1 MAVVDL
7 RTLSAAKTYTDES
20 LLGGGAIK
28 GANAVIAQIKRGATE
43 NEVVFEWTLA
53 DGSKQTDSII
63 VKNGKDGEKGKDGE
77 QGETGVSIVGAHF
90 NSNGKIVFELSDGSE
105 TAPISLPSASV
116 DISPDSGNVIE
127 QRGNGIFVPE
137 TDTSNF
143 VKKEANKSLIS
154 DEDKAQ
160 IALNKSSIETLNGDE
175 SVVGSVAKQI
185 ADALGKLNSLS
196 KEIVDAVPSVAD
208 AKDNV
213 IYLLK
218 GEGTTYEMY
227 SVVSLP
233 DGSKNMA
240 SLGSTEIDLGGYLT
254 ETKAQGL
261 YLALADVDKDTL
273 AKIGTVTEGEV
284 IYLTFNGSKILTLSQ
299 IESII
304 YKKSEVDNLFEAKL
318 DKSAVVKSLD
328 STKTDAEIPSAK
340 CVFDELEGKI
350 NSEQGSVNAGKALV
364 INEEGNVVPGDA
376 GSSAILTTEDKI
388 GDIDKS
394 KLPDGQMVV
403 TPDEDSI
410 IDDSTASGNKT
421 WSSEKINAKLDG
433 KADKNAVL
441 NSLEVVNGYT
451 TAQIIPWNDGTHY
464 RSYEDKS
471 NNTYTDIVTNN
482 GIALIARTENGIQT
496 KSEEIATMDKLVP
509 SIRLEGGFK
518 VVAYSDRTI
527 TGNSKLECLENWIT
541 KALSQYDDNL
551 VIIGNIFN
559 MPYMDGFAIVNVWGS
574 KKDGILGASGI
585 IVDQEGMYYYKTQ
598 NGVPGSGT
606 LTKIN

>member
-1 MAVVDL
+1 MDVITLAVSKKFTKD
-7 RTLSAAKTYTDES
+7 S
-20 LLGGGAIK
+20 LK
-28 GANAVIAQIKRGATE
+28 GAGALKGAPCTVKSTSYDADG
-43 NEVVFEWTLA
+43 NSIVVLEWSLT
-53 DGSKQTDSII
+53 DGSKKTSTVTIKKGID
-63 VKNGKDGEKGKDGE
+63 GKDGKDGE

-116 DISPDSGNVIE
+116 DISPDSGNIIE

-143 VKKEANKSLIS
+143 VEKEANKSLIS

-160 IALNKSSIETLNGDE
+160 IALNKSAIETLNGDE

-185 ADALGKLNSLS
+185 AEALGKLNSLS

-240 SLGSTEIDLGGYLT
+240 SLGSTEIDLDGYLT
-254 ETKAQGL
+254 VTKAQEI

-273 AKIGTVTEGEV
+273 AKLGTVTEGEV

-299 IESII
+299 IESIV
-304 YKKSEVDNLFEAKL
+304 YKKSEVDALLEAKL

-328 STKTDAEIPSAK
+328 STKTDDEIPSAK

-364 INEEGNVVPGDA
+364 INEEGKVVPGDTA
-376 GSSAILTTEDKI
+376 PANTFNAEDFSVDGANEVSLLSARRVYHGTKAAWDLLSVEEKTQYGATAFTDDEATLQGTPELITSQVQPGPGYSSGKI
-388 GDIDKS
+388 VVQ
-394 KLPDGQMVV
+394 KLGHLVQLDLRSVV
-403 TPDEDSI
+403 TTGLEKVIYTGLPKPSNDEPYFVVQGDGNPPILGLCHLRTNGVLWSGA
-410 IDDSTASGNKT
+410 STAGM
-421 WSSEKINAKLDG
+421 A
-433 KADKNAVL
+433 A
-441 NSLEVVNGYT
+441 EVV
-451 TAQIIPWNDGTHY
+451 WDGTLMY
-464 RSYEDKS
+464 F
-471 NNTYTDIVTNN
+471 TN
-482 GIALIARTENGIQT
+482 
-496 KSEEIATMDKLVP
+496 D
-509 SIRLEGGFK
+509 
-518 VVAYSDRTI
+518 
-527 TGNSKLECLENWIT
+527 
-541 KALSQYDDNL
+541 
-551 VIIGNIFN
+551 
-559 MPYMDGFAIVNVWGS
+559 
-574 KKDGILGASGI
+574 
-585 IVDQEGMYYYKTQ
+585 
-598 NGVPGSGT
+598 
-606 LTKIN
+606 

>member
-105 TAPISLPSASV
+105 TVPISLPSASV
-116 DISPDSGNVIE
+116 DISPDSGNIIE

-143 VKKEANKSLIS
+143 VEKEANKSLIS

-160 IALNKSSIETLNGDE
+160 IALNKSAIETLNGDE

-185 ADALGKLNSLS
+185 SEALGKLNSLS

-218 GEGTTYEMY
+218 GERTTYEMY

-240 SLGSTEIDLGGYLT
+240 SLGSTEIDLDGYLT
-254 ETKAQGL
+254 VTKAQEI

-273 AKIGTVTEGEV
+273 AKLGTVTEDVV

-299 IESII
+299 IESIV
-304 YKKSEVDNLFEAKL
+304 YKKSEVDALLEAKL

-328 STKTDAEIPSAK
+328 STKTDDEIPSAK

-350 NSEQGSVNAGKALV
+350 NSEQGSMNAGKALV
-364 INEEGNVVPGDA
+364 INEEGNVVPGD
-376 GSSAILTTEDKI
+376 
-388 GDIDKS
+388 
-394 KLPDGQMVV
+394 
-403 TPDEDSI
+403 I

-421 WSSEKINAKLDG
+421 WSSNKIKAITNELRKFTLSKTDYQGIEAYPTECGVYRVTKKIDG
-433 KADKNAVL
+433 IPNDASQYATL
-441 NSLEVVNGYT
+441 IIYGNGYFT
-451 TAQIIPWNDGTHY
+451 HIYHDTFGRMWIGYTADSVKAPTWKELVTMGKVVKDSGMAVETLYN
-464 RSYEDKS
+464 
-471 NNTYTDIVTNN
+471 NNTGAFLKSDMNLTATRSGILKVSFNKKETGNTFNIYINGVHKYAYPNWWGENVYETAYVPVNN
-482 GIALIARTENGIQT
+482 GDN
-496 KSEEIATMDKLVP
+496 
-509 SIRLEGGFK
+509 IRISTDVSEGGDW
-518 VVAYSDRTI
+518 YR
-527 TGNSKLECLENWIT
+527 
-541 KALSQYDDNL
+541 
-551 VIIGNIFN
+551 
-559 MPYMDGFAIVNVWGS
+559 IVNV
-574 KKDGILGASGI
+574 LI
-585 IVDQEGMYYYKTQ
+585 I
-598 NGVPGSGT
+598 
-606 LTKIN
+606 

>member
-1 MAVVDL
+1 MDVVDL
-7 RTLSAAKTYTDES
+7 RTLAAAKTYTDES

-77 QGETGVSIVGAHF
+77 QGETGVSIAGAHF

-127 QRGNGIFVPE
+127 QRANGIFVPE

-143 VKKEANKSLIS
+143 VKKEENKGLIS
-154 DEDKAQ
+154 DEEKAQ
-160 IALNKSSIETLNGDE
+160 IALNKSAIETLNGDE

-185 ADALGKLNSLS
+185 AETLGKINSLS

-240 SLGSTEIDLGGYLT
+240 RLGSTEINLDGYLT
-254 ETKAQGL
+254 VTKAQGL

-273 AKIGTVTEGEV
+273 AKLGTITEGEV
-284 IYLTFNGSKILTLSQ
+284 IYLSFNGSKILTLSQ
-299 IESII
+299 IESIV
-304 YKKSEVDNLFEAKL
+304 YKKSEVDALLEAKL

-328 STKTDAEIPSAK
+328 STKTDDEIPSAK

-364 INEEGNVVPGDA
+364 INEEGNVVPGNAAPANTFNAEDFSVDA
-376 GSSAILTTEDKI
+376 GNEVSLLPARRVYNGTRAAWDSLSVAEKTQYGATAFIDDEATLQGTPEVITSQVQPGPGYSSGKI
-388 GDIDKS
+388 VVQ
-394 KLPDGQMVV
+394 KLGHLVQLDLLSVV
-403 TPDEDSI
+403 TTGLEKVIYTGLPKPSNSEPYFVVQGDGDPQILGLGRLLVGGDLWSGA
-410 IDDSTASGNKT
+410 STAGM
-421 WSSEKINAKLDG
+421 A
-433 KADKNAVL
+433 A
-441 NSLEVVNGYT
+441 EVV
-451 TAQIIPWNDGTHY
+451 WDGTIMY
-464 RSYEDKS
+464 F
-471 NNTYTDIVTNN
+471 TN
-482 GIALIARTENGIQT
+482 
-496 KSEEIATMDKLVP
+496 D
-509 SIRLEGGFK
+509 
-518 VVAYSDRTI
+518 
-527 TGNSKLECLENWIT
+527 
-541 KALSQYDDNL
+541 
-551 VIIGNIFN
+551 
-559 MPYMDGFAIVNVWGS
+559 
-574 KKDGILGASGI
+574 
-585 IVDQEGMYYYKTQ
+585 
-598 NGVPGSGT
+598 
-606 LTKIN
+606 

>member
-43 NEVVFEWTLA
+43 NEVVLEWTLA

-105 TAPISLPSASV
+105 TVPISLPSASV
-116 DISPDSGNVIE
+116 DISPDSGNIIE

-143 VKKEANKSLIS
+143 VEKEANKSLIS

-160 IALNKSSIETLNGDE
+160 IALNKSAIETLNGDE

-185 ADALGKLNSLS
+185 SEALGKLNSLS

-218 GEGTTYEMY
+218 GERTTYEMY

-240 SLGSTEIDLGGYLT
+240 SLGSTEIDLDGYLT
-254 ETKAQGL
+254 VTKAQEI

-284 IYLTFNGSKILTLSQ
+284 IYLSFNGSKILTLSQ
-299 IESII
+299 IESIV
-304 YKKSEVDNLFEAKL
+304 YKKSEVDALLEAKL

-328 STKTDAEIPSAK
+328 STKTDDEIPSAK

-350 NSEQGSVNAGKALV
+350 NSEQGSMNAGKALV
-364 INEEGNVVPGDA
+364 INEEGNVVPGD
-376 GSSAILTTEDKI
+376 
-388 GDIDKS
+388 
-394 KLPDGQMVV
+394 
-403 TPDEDSI
+403 I

-421 WSSEKINAKLDG
+421 WSSNKIKAITNELRKFTLSKTDYQGIEAYPTECGVYRVIKKIDG
-433 KADKNAVL
+433 IPNDASQYATL
-441 NSLEVVNGYT
+441 IIYGNGYFT
-451 TAQIIPWNDGTHY
+451 HIYHDTFGRMWIGYTADSVKAPTWKELVTMGKVVKDSGMAVETLYN
-464 RSYEDKS
+464 
-471 NNTYTDIVTNN
+471 NNTGAFLKSDMNLTATRSGILKVSFNKKETSNTFNIYINGVHKYAYPNWWGENVYETAYVPVNN
-482 GIALIARTENGIQT
+482 GDN
-496 KSEEIATMDKLVP
+496 
-509 SIRLEGGFK
+509 IRISTDVSEGGDW
-518 VVAYSDRTI
+518 YR
-527 TGNSKLECLENWIT
+527 
-541 KALSQYDDNL
+541 
-551 VIIGNIFN
+551 
-559 MPYMDGFAIVNVWGS
+559 IVNV
-574 KKDGILGASGI
+574 LI
-585 IVDQEGMYYYKTQ
+585 I
-598 NGVPGSGT
+598 
-606 LTKIN
+606 